1 MARLSAEGAAL
12 LRAALVD
19 DAVVARYRLH
29 IAAPTTA
36 GGCWLWTGAISGRG
50 HARFWLGVLPDG
62 RDVVVLGHRFGYG
75 LRFGYDQLVS
85 APAVRHWACDNP
97 LCQNVDHLRLGTNGD
112 NAHDWA
118 TRRHTP
124 GSPLRDTRGAL
135 GRARALRAAARTQ
148 ADLGEVAEAGLSQLD
163 RDQPPLLD
171 LVEGRAVLGQG
182 VVEL

>member
-1 MARLSAEGAAL
+1 MLVAEGVAAVRRPGEL
-12 LRAALVD
+12 DEALV
-19 DAVVARYRLH
+19 VPVPEGLVFLKYKELVA
-29 IAAPTTA
+29 
-36 GGCWLWTGAISGRG
+36 AISGRG

-75 LRFGYDQLVS
+75 LRHGYDQLVA
-85 APAVRHWACDNP
+85 APAVRHYLCDNP

-135 GRARALRAAARTQ
+135 GRARALRAAARLQ
-148 ADLGEVAEAGLSQLD
+148 GNLSDAADAGLNQLD

-171 LVEGRAVLGQG
+171 LPPLGDGPAMLGQG
-182 VVEL
+182 VVER